1 MDQEKEINKAVK
13 ALADAAAGIE
23 NHDALFLLTIRDNED
38 EESVVNISGFTSNRM
53 APLEIMGLSK
63 LFDNF
68 IDNYVENMGEKSE
81 MAEILDEL
89 KRQLLDRKKDDED
102 DEQ

>member
-1 MDQEKEINKAVK
+1 
-13 ALADAAAGIE
+13 
-23 NHDALFLLTIRDNED
+23 
-38 EESVVNISGFTSNRM
+38 M
-53 APLEIMGLSK
+53 APLEMMGLSK

-68 IDNYVENMGEKSE
+68 INNYVQNMEEKSE

>member
-23 NHDALFLLTIRDNED
+23 KHDALFLLTIRDNED
-38 EESVVNISGFTSNRM
+38 EESTVNISGFTSNRM
-53 APLEIMGLSK
+53 SPLEMMGLSK

-68 IDNYVENMGEKSE
+68 INNYVQNMEEKSE

>member
-23 NHDALFLLTIRDNED
+23 KHDALFLLTIRDNED
-38 EESVVNISGFTSNRM
+38 EESTVNISGFTSNRM
-53 APLEIMGLSK
+53 SPLEMMGLSK

-68 IDNYVENMGEKSE
+68 INNYVQNMEEKSE

-89 KRQLLDRKKDDED
+89 KRQLLDRKTDDED